1 MAQPNTEVYLFDLKI
16 NEGKTELL
24 NPKNISNNEGYDNQP
39 SFLDE
44 NTLVYAAT
52 RDEQTDILKFDIIKG
67 SVKTW
72 ITDTPTGSEYS
83 PLKIP
88 NKESVSAIRLDL
100 DGLQRLYE
108 YDISTGESQLILKDV
123 KVGYH
128 VWHNQNILVATV
140 LVENGMNLIIAN
152 LENGEIKTI
161 DQEVGRSLHAIPFT
175 TQISYLKKNGDQWT
189 IKALDPLTQD
199 TIDLIDLMPNTQDIC
214 WLQDGSILTGN
225 GKSLFQAYP
234 NKEKRWKPLLYFEDE
249 EIQNIS
255 RIAVNEQNTRLAF
268 VSEVSPRH
276 IVDQQLEAYN
286 ARDIEAFVN
295 TYSENVELYIFPNQ
309 RIGKGKE
316 DLRNT
321 YASFFKATP
330 DLHCEIK
337 NRMVIDNKVIDKEFL
352 TINGQNFSA
361 IAIYEVKNGKI
372 AKVTF
377 IQ

>member
-100 DGLQRLYE
+100 NGLQRLYE

-140 LVENGMNLIIAN
+140 G
-152 LENGEIKTI
+152 
-161 DQEVGRSLHAIPFT
+161 
-175 TQISYLKKNGDQWT
+175 
-189 IKALDPLTQD
+189 
-199 TIDLIDLMPNTQDIC
+199 C
-214 WLQDGSILTGN
+214 
-225 GKSLFQAYP
+225 
-234 NKEKRWKPLLYFEDE
+234 
-249 EIQNIS
+249 
-255 RIAVNEQNTRLAF
+255 
-268 VSEVSPRH
+268 
-276 IVDQQLEAYN
+276 
-286 ARDIEAFVN
+286 
-295 TYSENVELYIFPNQ
+295 NVE
-309 RIGKGKE
+309 
-316 DLRNT
+316 
-321 YASFFKATP
+321 SFT
-330 DLHCEIK
+330 
-337 NRMVIDNKVIDKEFL
+337 RQ
-352 TINGQNFSA
+352 T
-361 IAIYEVKNGKI
+361 
-372 AKVTF
+372 
-377 IQ
+377 